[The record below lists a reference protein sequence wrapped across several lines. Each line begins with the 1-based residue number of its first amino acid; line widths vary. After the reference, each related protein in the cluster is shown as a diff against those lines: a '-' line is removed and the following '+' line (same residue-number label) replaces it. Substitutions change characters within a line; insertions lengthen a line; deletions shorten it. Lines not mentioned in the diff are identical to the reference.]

1 MLFHLLILGNADLG
15 EVAEGDYH
23 GDVFIGLGMTDT
35 GGEEQVIALGL
46 IEDKALEDTCLAIV
60 VIETAIE
67 SGLGEG
73 LGAEDSAVLADD
85 AQDNTIV
92 DKLLTCLVL
101 DHGKRVAGSA
111 GNLNLVL
118 LAQPLN
124 ILNILIVL
132 HTDRCLRLRDFGFL
146 HDDIIVLFF
155 LTTTCSYK
163 THKSKGHD

>member
-46 IEDKALEDTCLAIV
+46 IEDKALENACLAIV
-60 VIETAIE
+60 VVEAGVE

-73 LGAEDSAVLADD
+73 LGAEDTAILADD
-85 AQDNTIV
+85 LQDNAII

-101 DHGKRVAGSA
+101 DHRQRVAGCT

-124 ILNILIVL
+124 ILNILIIL
-132 HTDRCLRLRDFGFL
+132 HADRCLRLRGFGFL
-146 HDDIIVLFF
+146 YDDIIVLFF
-155 LTTTCSYK
+155 LTTTS
-163 THKSKGHD
+163 S

>member
-1 MLFHLLILGNADLG
+1 MLVFGDGDLG

-60 VIETAIE
+60 VIKTAIE

-73 LGAEDSAVLADD
+73 LGTEDSAVLADD

-111 GNLNLVL
+111 GYLNLIL

-146 HDDIIVLFF
+146 HDDIVVLFF

>member
-23 GDVFIGLGMTDT
+23 GDVFIGLGMTYT

-46 IEDKALEDTCLAIV
+46 VKDKALEDTCLAIV
-60 VIETAIE
+60 IIET
-67 SGLGEG
+67 GTKGRLGEG
-73 LGAEDSAVLADD
+73 LGAENTAVLADD
-85 AQDNTIV
+85 LQDNAII

-118 LAQPLN
+118 LAQPLY
-124 ILNILIVL
+124 ILDILIIL
-132 HTDRCLRLRDFGFL
+132 HTNRCLRLRDFGFL

-163 THKSKGHD
+163 THKSKGHE

>member
-1 MLFHLLILGNADLG
+1 MLFHLLILGNANLG

-46 IEDKALEDTCLAIV
+46 VEDKALENARLTIV
-60 VIETAIE
+60 IIETGTK

-73 LGAEDSAVLADD
+73 LGAEDSAILADD
-85 AQDNTIV
+85 LQDNAII
-92 DKLLTCLVL
+92 DKLLARLVL
-101 DHGKRVAGSA
+101 DHRQRVAGCT
-111 GNLNLVL
+111 GNLYLIL
-118 LAQPLN
+118 LAQPLY
-124 ILNILIVL
+124 ILNILIIL
-132 HTDRCLRLRDFGFL
+132 HTDRCLRLRGFGFL
-146 HDDIIVLFF
+146 YDDIIVLFF

>member
-1 MLFHLLILGNADLG
+1 MLFHLLILENANLG

-46 IEDKALEDTCLAIV
+46 VEDKALEDAGLAIV
-60 VIETAIE
+60 VIKTGVE

-73 LGAEDSAVLADD
+73 LGAEDSAVLTDD
-85 AQDNTIV
+85 AKDNTIV

-101 DHGKRVAGSA
+101 DHRQRVAGCT
-111 GNLNLVL
+111 GNLYLIL
-118 LAQPLN
+118 LAQPLY
-124 ILNILIVL
+124 ILDILIIL
-132 HTDRCLRLRDFGFL
+132 HTDRCLRLRGFGFL
-146 HDDIIVLFF
+146 YDDIVVLFF